1 MRVVVVPGPRNE
13 ELINL
18 IKHAKNVNTEETWEA
33 LQKYEGTEAYMDA
46 LFYACQ
52 YGEEMLRE
60 QCEYF
65 QYELLN
71 EENEYF
77 TERMMADFTHQ
88 CNLETLATE
97 VDKNGGVAVLMWVRD
112 CKTHENQRIIIAI
125 RKHAEGWDYYLLTP
139 GYYSI
144 EDGVYDESC
153 PIREF
158 LSNQFNDWGFLCNQE
173 MTLLDIDEVIG
184 KYDEVSSSVGW
195 GYLGR

>member
-18 IKHAKNVNTEETWEA
+18 IKHAKDVNTEETWEA
-33 LQKYEGTEAYMDA
+33 LQEYEGTEAYMDA

-77 TERMMADFTHQ
+77 TERMMVDFTHQ

-97 VDKNGGVAVLMWVRD
+97 VDKNGGVAVQTWVHD
-112 CKTHENQRIIIAI
+112 CQTHKNHQIIFAV
-125 RKHAEGWDYYLLTP
+125 REHEEGWDYYFLDP
-139 GYYSI
+139 EYRSI
-144 EDGVYDESC
+144 EDGVFDNPI
-153 PIREF
+153 PIRDF
-158 LSNQFNDWGFLCNQE
+158 LKVQFDYCELLFNQE

-184 KYDEVSSSVGW
+184 KYYEISSSVGW